1 LGEAAGS
8 SCPAA
13 ISGCAAAVN
22 RGGYRACGRGSR
34 CARCSARRCARNGW
48 RQSAPRRRS
57 PSVIAALPPP
67 PLAENLPRLPS
78 PTARPAPIS
87 LRSSGPLSVQ
97 VEVSQLHLTAWPD
110 GHLNYT
116 HPYTAERPENSTT
129 SVDANS
135 CFHTSTSP
143 LPSHT
148 RILTRSARRLR
159 NTSTAPL
166 KGILSQRLSGQRRQ
180 RIGAPAE
187 VDRPRCDQ
195 HLHAGR
201 NRDHRAAFTARS
213 TSRRCRQSTPGA
225 TRITVPVIS
234 ISTMP
239 DGVAADGAG
248 SLAAAITGTNPSAP
262 SDGSTTVP
270 S

>member
-110 GHLNYT
+110 GHLNDT

-129 SVDANS
+129 SVDAN
-135 CFHTSTSP
+135 
-143 LPSHT
+143 
-148 RILTRSARRLR
+148 
-159 NTSTAPL
+159 
-166 KGILSQRLSGQRRQ
+166 
-180 RIGAPAE
+180 
-187 VDRPRCDQ
+187 
-195 HLHAGR
+195 
-201 NRDHRAAFTARS
+201 
-213 TSRRCRQSTPGA
+213 
-225 TRITVPVIS
+225 
-234 ISTMP
+234 
-239 DGVAADGAG
+239 AADGYVAQIPLALLPGKDASAGPFYLIWQYPERSQVANANAGVFPSRFVGHRPQRSHCIPKAHCEPAG
-248 SLAAAITGTNPSAP
+248 SMKAFLTLSPRL
-262 SDGSTTVP
+262 TVKCL
-270 S
+270 